1 MVRQHQTCSGGVP
14 LRSSGAWSCV
24 LDQTWLH
31 LDHDLPSWDQAE
43 YLSSAI
49 DHGRQ
54 LGLLNSGQ
62 WEGFK
67 ALLDLSQKIPPLS
80 SIISGSLMAVVGQTR
95 MRRHGS

>member
-1 MVRQHQTCSGGVP
+1 MVRQHQSLLWWCAIAFIWS
-14 LRSSGAWSCV
+14 LSCV
-24 LDQTWLH
+24 LDHTWLH

-62 WEGFK
+62 WEGVK
-67 ALLDLSQKIPPLS
+67 ALAWHQYKIQVAMPRNFAPS
-80 SIISGSLMAVVGQTR
+80 STS
-95 MRRHGS
+95 